1 MELNEAAERLWD
13 LHKRFVA
20 KAGFEPGSEEDL
32 RFLALAMGGEVG
44 EVLNLVKKN
53 WRGDPVDSGKL
64 IGEMGDVLS
73 YWLLLISCLGLI
85 PAVILDEAVDKATRY
100 IEKLE
105 EQRALR
111 GETRRPAAGRQIRDL
126 TDDELLAEWHQ
137 WNDKIKNA
145 TGWGAAVGAADGF
158 RRGCAQELRRRELP
172 VPETSA

>member
-1 MELNEAAERLWD
+1 MELNEAATRLWD
-13 LHKRFVA
+13 LHKRFIA
-20 KAGFEPGSEEDL
+20 SAAFEPGSEEDL
-32 RFLALAMGGEVG
+32 RFLALAMGGETG

-73 YWLLLISCLGLI
+73 YWLLLVSCLGLF
-85 PAVILDEAVDKATRY
+85 PAVILDEAVDKAARY

-111 GETRRPAAGRQIRDL
+111 GETKPVGKKIRDL
-126 TDDELLAEWHQ
+126 SDDELLAEWHQ

-145 TGWGAAVGAADGF
+145 PGWGAAVGAADEF
-158 RRGCAQELRRRELP
+158 RRTCAQELRRRELP
-172 VPETSA
+172 VPETSS